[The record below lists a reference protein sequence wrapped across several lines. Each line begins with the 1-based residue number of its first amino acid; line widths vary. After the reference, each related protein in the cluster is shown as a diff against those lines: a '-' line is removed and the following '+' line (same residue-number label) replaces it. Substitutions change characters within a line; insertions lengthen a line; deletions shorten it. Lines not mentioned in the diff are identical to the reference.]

1 MDIDELAHAVGVIFC
16 RPPLGDLDL
25 APGPMD
31 VDADEQIDGAVAA
44 VLTIVAFE
52 LARFGRDRLSHLADE
67 LDRALV
73 EADHRPVGIGC
84 FGIEVEY
91 VFHAGDIFAI
101 DLWNAPHI
109 LTPAFGLALFDP
121 ITYIHS
127 DLLVGGPD
135 ESTNESK
142 I

>member
-31 VDADEQIDGAVAA
+31 VDADEEIDGAVAA
-44 VLTIVAFE
+44 VLVIVTFE
-52 LARFGRDRLSHLADE
+52 LARLGRDRLANLADE

-73 EADHRPVGIGC
+73 EADHRPVGIGR
-84 FGIEVEY
+84 FGIEVEHIL
-91 VFHAGDIFAI
+91 HAGDIFAI

-109 LTPAFGLALFDP
+109 LAPRLETVFRPAAGAPSRL
-121 ITYIHS
+121 TGS
-127 DLLVGGPD
+127 RVR
-135 ESTNESK
+135 
-142 I
+142 